1 MGFLNIMQ
9 GFFGLIVIA
18 ALLAAIVYSFIGLI
32 QKLREA
38 KFAPNANANIANTI
52 NSINSNVVNSNVSNS
67 NVVNSNV
74 PVPDGTGFLGCYN
87 APSPFNDQGDTAI
100 SQFVEVDCDGP
111 CPDVCKEEALKL
123 YPDGA
128 LFAVNASG
136 QCRVGP
142 TGQAYD
148 NAGTAECG
156 SDGSWRMYEV
166 IV

>member
-1 MGFLNIMQ
+1 MGFLNIIK
-9 GFFGLIVIA
+9 GFFGLIIIA

-32 QKLREA
+32 QKSRDA
-38 KFAPNANANIANTI
+38 KFGPNANTNSNTNVINVANASNTSNVANTI
-52 NSINSNVVNSNVSNS
+52 T
-67 NVVNSNV
+67 NSNV

-87 APSPFNDQGDTAI
+87 APSPFNDKGDTAI
-100 SQFVEVDCDGP
+100 SQFVEVDCEGP
-111 CPDVCKEEALKL
+111 CPDVCKTEALKL
-123 YPDGA
+123 YPEGA